1 MYSAIIFGIIF
12 ASIVALAYYFGF
24 RRGKNEAKETIV
36 LKAQT
41 VKTIAELATVQ
52 VTGVDEFQSNDF
64 SENSWYSS
72 IRNLLVGRNVIL
84 QVPYTAKFGVALS
97 NKDFRQS
104 YTNNKVTIHLP
115 EPELLSYEAKIDQ
128 MNVRTQLGI
137 LLEENTSMITE
148 MQKKLYE
155 QSRNKHGK
163 DIEMLNQTKAKVIQ
177 TFKNFY
183 EPLGVQVEV
192 HFHDDTI
199 INLNSFL
206 QKAIQKQTAI
216 SLN

>member
-1 MYSAIIFGIIF
+1 
-12 ASIVALAYYFGF
+12 
-24 RRGKNEAKETIV
+24 
-36 LKAQT
+36 
-41 VKTIAELATVQ
+41 
-52 VTGVDEFQSNDF
+52 
-64 SENSWYSS
+64 
-72 IRNLLVGRNVIL
+72 
-84 QVPYTAKFGVALS
+84 
-97 NKDFRQS
+97 
-104 YTNNKVTIHLP
+104 
-115 EPELLSYEAKIDQ
+115 
-128 MNVRTQLGI
+128 
-137 LLEENTSMITE
+137 

-192 HFHDDTI
+192 HFHDDTT